1 MASSWTTRYVTPYA
15 VTPAAAHHVHG
26 GVTPEAAERNSAI
39 AGSENTTGNT
49 SLRSKRPVG
58 GA

>member
-15 VTPAAAHHVHG
+15 VTPAAAHHVHR
-26 GVTPEAAERNSAI
+26 GVTPEAADMKSAI
-39 AGSENTTGNT
+39 AGRENTTGNT

-58 GA
+58 AA

>member
-1 MASSWTTRYVTPYA
+1 MRYVAPYA
-15 VTPAAAHHVHG
+15 VTPAAAHHVHD
-26 GVTPEAAERNSAI
+26 GVSAEAADRNSAI
-39 AGSENTTGNT
+39 AGTENTTGNT